1 MLLVVVVKINCIL
14 NMENKV
20 NYNDKVLTIEET
32 TQQKKRYVNVVVKNF
47 L

>member
-20 NYNDKVLTIEET
+20 DYKDKVLAVEET
-32 TQQKKRYVNVVVKNF
+32 TQQKKGM
-47 L
+47 

>member
-1 MLLVVVVKINCIL
+1 MLLAVDVKINYIL

-20 NYNDKVLTIEET
+20 NYNDKVLAVEET
-32 TQQKKRYVNVVVKNF
+32 TQQKRYVNVVVKNF

>member
-1 MLLVVVVKINCIL
+1 MLLHHVVKINCIL

-20 NYNDKVLTIEET
+20 NYNDKVLAVEET
-32 TQQKKRYVNVVVKNF
+32 TQQKRYVNVVVKNF